1 MCRRHTWAV
10 RATLWASTGV
20 HGGQFT
26 IQDEAEPTIAA
37 IGKLQSSCITPD
49 IKAVPASDDG
59 PVSPVVRF
67 PLLDL
72 FGILL
77 WFIILENKTYWFI
90 SKQILNSGKKILF
103 SQQQTFCTHKEQ

>member
-1 MCRRHTWAV
+1 LIKEIKFIQLVSGSNFVFSLIEESVCRGPTRTV
-10 RATLWASTGV
+10 RATLWASAGV

-26 IQDEAEPTIAA
+26 IQDEAEPTIAS
-37 IGKLQSSCITPD
+37 IGELQSSCVTPD

-59 PVSPVVRF
+59 PVSPVVGL

-77 WFIILENKTYWFI
+77 WFIILENRKR
-90 SKQILNSGKKILF
+90 
-103 SQQQTFCTHKEQ
+103 